1 MIHKL
6 WLIGSVK
13 NSLILSSCFRV
24 IFNEN
29 EISFSSFDSSWIVSQ
44 KILQRESEEIEN
56 NEAEDAEGLN
66 EEIKKNDEV
75 ESVGNEEVTEEISG
89 KPYSILFH

>member
-1 MIHKL
+1 M
-6 WLIGSVK
+6 
-13 NSLILSSCFRV
+13 
-24 IFNEN
+24 
-29 EISFSSFDSSWIVSQ
+29 FDTCPIVFQ

-66 EEIKKNDEV
+66 EEVKKNDEV

-89 KPYSILFH
+89 KT

>member
-1 MIHKL
+1 M
-6 WLIGSVK
+6 
-13 NSLILSSCFRV
+13 
-24 IFNEN
+24 
-29 EISFSSFDSSWIVSQ
+29 FDTCRIVFQ

-66 EEIKKNDEV
+66 EEVKKNDEV

-89 KPYSILFH
+89 KTKSILDHIIS

>member
-1 MIHKL
+1 MKM
-6 WLIGSVK
+6 K
-13 NSLILSSCFRV
+13 FRFRRLILR
-24 IFNEN
+24 E
-29 EISFSSFDSSWIVSQ
+29 SFFK

-89 KPYSILFH
+89 KPFSILFH